1 MKKVHVT
8 IGVYPSPYFPIEARF
23 TLCNVGY
30 HMIFS
35 DIAECKRY
43 FNCRFYGNV
52 VYHESGVRA

>member
-8 IGVYPSPYFPIEARF
+8 IGFYPSPYYPIEARF

-43 FNCRFYGNV
+43 FNFRFYGNV
-52 VYHESGVRA
+52 VFHEKKNVL